1 MPQDIMEQEAAD
13 IEALQSAAT
22 YRVIGDHLE
31 IDDAVGEM
39 ILVFV
44 KADPNLVT

>member
-22 YRVIGDHLE
+22 YRMIGDRLE
-31 IDDAVGEM
+31 IDNAASE
-39 ILVFV
+39 ITLVFAV
-44 KADPNLVT
+44 KAAG